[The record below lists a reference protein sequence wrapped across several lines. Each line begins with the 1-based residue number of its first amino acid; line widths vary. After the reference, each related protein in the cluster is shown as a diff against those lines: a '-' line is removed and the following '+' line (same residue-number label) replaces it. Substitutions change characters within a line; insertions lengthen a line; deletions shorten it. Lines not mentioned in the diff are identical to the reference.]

1 MGSDIRSLVTKT
13 PSALSRPSAQIAGRK
28 RRIGR
33 RRSQRPHRR
42 EATQRIAILSHL
54 RQRRAESRREFL
66 RRVISGYNK
75 SRKYGAGRSDA
86 CRQIEGRETMN
97 QLLELQRQGQAIW
110 LDYIHRNLITS
121 GELKRL
127 VEEDGLRGVTSNPT
141 IFEKAIAETKDY
153 DESLCKLLDARAG
166 SYDRALYEALAVEDI
181 QMAADTLRGVYD
193 ELDGAD
199 GFVCLEVSPDL
210 AHDTA
215 STIAEARRLWK
226 EVNRPNVMI
235 KVPATP
241 EGLPAIESLLAE
253 GININIT
260 LMFSLSHYEAV
271 ARAYLRGVERAPHP
285 HGVASVASFFVS
297 RVDTA
302 VDRVMEAIGSPEALA
317 LRGKIAIA
325 NTKLVYQRFREIFHG
340 EAFAVARK
348 RGARVQRPLWASTS
362 AKNPAYS
369 DVMYV
374 EELIGPETINTMPPA
389 TLNAFRDHGR
399 ARASLQEGVK
409 EAETALARLK
419 QLGIDLK
426 VITEQLQVDGVAAF
440 TTSFNQML
448 VAIEKKCGTIKSAGS
463 GSGREQAMRHKQ
475 E

>member
-1 MGSDIRSLVTKT
+1 
-13 PSALSRPSAQIAGRK
+13 
-28 RRIGR
+28 
-33 RRSQRPHRR
+33 
-42 EATQRIAILSHL
+42 
-54 RQRRAESRREFL
+54 
-66 RRVISGYNK
+66 
-75 SRKYGAGRSDA
+75 
-86 CRQIEGRETMN
+86 MN
-97 QLLELQRQGQAIW
+97 RLLELQRQGQAIW

-153 DESLCKLLDARAG
+153 DDALCKRLEARAG
-166 SYDRALYEALAVEDI
+166 SYDRTLYEALAVEDI

-199 GFVCLEVSPDL
+199 GFVCLEVAPDL

-235 KVPATP
+235 KVPATS
-241 EGLPAIESLLAE
+241 EGVPAIENLLAE

-271 ARAYLRGVERAPHP
+271 AQAYLRGVERSPQPHR
-285 HGVASVASFFVS
+285 VASVASFFVS

-302 VDRVMEAIGSPEALA
+302 VDRALEALGAPEALA

-325 NTKLVYQRFREIFHG
+325 NSKLVYQRFREIFHG
-340 EAFAVARK
+340 ETFAALQK

-362 AKNPAYS
+362 VKNPAYS

-374 EELIGPETINTMPPA
+374 EELIGPETVNTMPLV

-399 ARASLQEGVK
+399 AHASLQEGAP
-409 EAETALARLK
+409 EAEITTPGHNPVASQTPRALVARRRGMYRSQRRAAPPPALATKLR
-419 QLGIDLK
+419 
-426 VITEQLQVDGVAAF
+426 AR
-440 TTSFNQML
+440 S
-448 VAIEKKCGTIKSAGS
+448 
-463 GSGREQAMRHKQ
+463 
-475 E
+475 

>member
-1 MGSDIRSLVTKT
+1 
-13 PSALSRPSAQIAGRK
+13 
-28 RRIGR
+28 
-33 RRSQRPHRR
+33 
-42 EATQRIAILSHL
+42 
-54 RQRRAESRREFL
+54 
-66 RRVISGYNK
+66 
-75 SRKYGAGRSDA
+75 
-86 CRQIEGRETMN
+86 MN
-97 QLLELQRQGQAIW
+97 HLLELQRQGQAIW

-153 DESLCKLLDARAG
+153 DEALCKLLDARAG
-166 SYDRALYEALAVEDI
+166 LYDRTLYEALAVEDI

-199 GFVCLEVSPDL
+199 GFVCLEVAPDL

-241 EGLPAIESLLAE
+241 EGIPAIESLLAE

-271 ARAYLRGVERAPHP
+271 AQAYLRGVEQASHA
-285 HGVASVASFFVS
+285 HGIASVASFFVS

-302 VDRVMEAIGSPEALA
+302 VDRVMEALGAPDALA

-340 EAFAVARK
+340 EAFAALRK

-374 EELIGPETINTMPPA
+374 EELIGPETINTMPLA

-399 ARASLQEGVK
+399 ARASLQEGAP
-409 EAETALARLK
+409 EPETALARLK
-419 QLGIDLK
+419 QLGIDLN

-440 TTSFNQML
+440 NSSFYQML
-448 VAIEKKCGTIKSAGS
+448 AAIEKKCGTIKSVES
-463 GSGREQAMRHKQ
+463 GSGREQAMRHADGDSR
-475 E
+475 

>member
-1 MGSDIRSLVTKT
+1 
-13 PSALSRPSAQIAGRK
+13 
-28 RRIGR
+28 
-33 RRSQRPHRR
+33 
-42 EATQRIAILSHL
+42 
-54 RQRRAESRREFL
+54 
-66 RRVISGYNK
+66 
-75 SRKYGAGRSDA
+75 
-86 CRQIEGRETMN
+86 
-97 QLLELQRQGQAIW
+97 
-110 LDYIHRNLITS
+110 
-121 GELKRL
+121 
-127 VEEDGLRGVTSNPT
+127 VTSNPT

-271 ARAYLRGVERAPHP
+271 ARACLRG
-285 HGVASVASFFVS
+285 
-297 RVDTA
+297 
-302 VDRVMEAIGSPEALA
+302 
-317 LRGKIAIA
+317 
-325 NTKLVYQRFREIFHG
+325 KLVYQRFREIFHG

-440 TTSFNQML
+440 TTSFYQML